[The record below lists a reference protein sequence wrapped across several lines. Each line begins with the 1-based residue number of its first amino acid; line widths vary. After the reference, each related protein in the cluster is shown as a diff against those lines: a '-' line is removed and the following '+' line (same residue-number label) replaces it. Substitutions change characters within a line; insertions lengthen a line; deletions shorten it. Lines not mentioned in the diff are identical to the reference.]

1 MQHDGSYNR
10 TVFFNVEDVGTHTI
24 RVDHKLEM
32 SSIPHVNTRES
43 LEYNVHFPHDKD
55 IGIWFETDWSGEKIV
70 VMQIRKGCYAY
81 NETDIQIG
89 DVLLA
94 VENLPVKGEN
104 FEDAMKVLQNRS
116 RTMTVTLRT
125 VEENIRLVRENAM
138 TKVTGATS
146 PSASSVTASA
156 PNSTSSATI
165 KPGLHGTT
173 ATRDSKDDSANTPL
187 GETTRPTS
195 TSTAGSARVTN
206 SLLSMIRKDN
216 KDSNSGNKP
225 VELDSLK
232 STGTS
237 PE

>member
-1 MQHDGSYNR
+1 M
-10 TVFFNVEDVGTHTI
+10 T
-24 RVDHKLEM
+24 HKLEM

-94 VENLPVKGEN
+94 VENLPVKKGEN
-104 FEDAMKVLQNRS
+104 FEDAKRKVLQNRS

-138 TKVTGATS
+138 TKVTGLPALALLQS
-146 PSASSVTASA
+146 PHRRPCKPQALPSV
-156 PNSTSSATI
+156 NQVF
-165 KPGLHGTT
+165 HGTT

-187 GETTRPTS
+187 GEATRPTS

-225 VELDSLK
+225 VELDSFEIHRHLTK
-232 STGTS
+232 SES
-237 PE
+237 R